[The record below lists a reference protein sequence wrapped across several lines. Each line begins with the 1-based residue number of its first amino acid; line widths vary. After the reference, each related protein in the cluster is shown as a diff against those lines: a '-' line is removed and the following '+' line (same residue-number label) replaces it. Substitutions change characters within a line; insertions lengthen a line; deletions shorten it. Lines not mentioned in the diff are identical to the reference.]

1 MPDGRAWASWLL
13 SEPLSRGRAAAMS
26 RWPWIRP
33 FPCDDSGTKA
43 VSSPTGSGTSSES
56 ATSRAKR
63 CESSCEVVFS
73 QQPRDGFFHWSTCR
87 NASLPT
93 IASRAVAFLPLEVS
107 GTRKVAATCSSSR
120 EYRPRIELISSP
132 VGLRVTSLNR
142 LSCWTRSCSV
152 CICLASGPE
161 AVVPV
166 LPEALG
172 EDDFALLGSPL
183 EPQPVAAR
191 TRSAQAAASR
201 IFTGGMREDAT
212 CARQE
217 DAERITRS
225 RDAPE
230 ASALTRR
237 SAPPLLD
244 LFAFRGCRAPP
255 ARARSPRT
263 AP

>member
-1 MPDGRAWASWLL
+1 M
-13 SEPLSRGRAAAMS
+13 
-26 RWPWIRP
+26 
-33 FPCDDSGTKA
+33 
-43 VSSPTGSGTSSES
+43 
-56 ATSRAKR
+56 
-63 CESSCEVVFS
+63 VFS

-142 LSCWTRSCSV
+142 LSCWARSCSV

-161 AVVPV
+161 AVARV

-201 IFTGGMREDAT
+201 IFTGGMREDGT
-212 CARQE
+212 CAPQE
-217 DAERITRS
+217 DAERS
-225 RDAPE
+225 RDDLELDAQRLPR
-230 ASALTRR
+230 ASCSRSIASNSALKLPLPKPSEPCR
-237 SAPPLLD
+237 SISSKNTV
-244 LFAFRGCRAPP
+244 G
-255 ARARSPRT
+255 RSPSGLVKICSR
-263 AP
+263 